1 MFNREPSI
9 SLTRSLPVP
18 MVIFNS
24 SKPAGFSK
32 LVVCYDRSVTR
43 VATYEENDGDD
54 DDDDDDGKN
63 VAPAA

>member
-1 MFNREPSI
+1 
-9 SLTRSLPVP
+9 

>member
-1 MFNREPSI
+1 
-9 SLTRSLPVP
+9 

-32 LVVCYDRSVTR
+32 LVVSYDRSVTR
-43 VATYEENDGDD
+43 VTTYEENDGDDDDD